1 MKVVIDTS
9 VWISYFN
16 GVSSAETDLLHESL
30 AKDLI
35 ILGDIVFLEILQGIR
50 DDAQY
55 RKTKTYLKATTQVQM
70 INPSLAV
77 SYADYYRAL
86 RKKGI
91 TIRKT
96 NDVIIAGY
104 CIVNDL
110 PLLQNDRDFKPFQQ
124 YFNLKLL

>member
-1 MKVVIDTS
+1 MKVVVDAR

-16 GVSSAETDLLHESL
+16 GVSSAETDRLHESL

-96 NDVIIAGY
+96 NGSSPG
-104 CIVNDL
+104 IV
-110 PLLQNDRDFKPFQQ
+110 LLMICLSFKMIGIS
-124 YFNLKLL
+124 NLFSSIST